1 MALLDKTG
9 ISDGSLIRP
18 EHITR
23 LYDTLNGEGTYEIK
37 ATGSFSGSLNGT
49 ASFAVSSSRTVS
61 ASFSATA
68 SYVANAL
75 NATTAGTATNAN
87 NIAVTDTVTGTG
99 PYYITFVDAST
110 GNDAV
115 RVDSTSL
122 TYNAT
127 TNTIGATAS
136 YAVTA
141 SYVANAGAGVSSSYA
156 VTASHALTTGATN
169 AISSSY
175 AVTASYVANAGIS
188 SSYAV
193 SSSRAGIAASASII
207 NTQTDNAVY
216 YITFVEEPSGNE
228 PIRVDSNVLTY
239 NPSTNIMTTTS
250 SYAVTASYVANATS
264 FPYTGNASITGSLGV
279 AGTFNVTTTAIAG
292 ATESLA
298 RFTVTDDPTS
308 YFRVYNATA
317 ADNSFVPALEG
328 KNSGNTVALYTIG
341 NGATDAFGNLSPCTV
356 FDSRIGTAAVVNR
369 PLFDWRNAGT
379 TVMTL
384 DAAGDLGINKTTANA
399 KLDVNGNAIIT
410 GSLTVTNI
418 CYVTNG
424 ISVSG
429 GAVVTGGIVG
439 DLQGTATYAT
449 NVAGWVQ
456 AAYSTNTFS
465 TSTWTTAAY
474 IPVSATE
481 FFPQSLAL
489 KAKVVLTCGDIR
501 VDGTTDALPII
512 VEYNAVASMRVGGGD
527 ATSAGTIHFNSS
539 SLPSLNSPSASLSVR
554 LVSTPASFPTGFNL
568 QFFTPGW
575 AGDIGGQ
582 RVDTSIEY
590 RVSSVGGLYGN

>member
-193 SSSRAGIAASASII
+193 SSSRAGIASIAASASIT

-250 SYAVTASYVANATS
+250 SYAVSSSRAVTSSFAVTASHVPNAIT
-264 FPYTGNASITGSLGV
+264 FPYT
-279 AGTFNVTTTAIAG
+279 
-292 ATESLA
+292 
-298 RFTVTDDPTS
+298 
-308 YFRVYNATA
+308 
-317 ADNSFVPALEG
+317 
-328 KNSGNTVALYTIG
+328 
-341 NGATDAFGNLSPCTV
+341 
-356 FDSRIGTAAVVNR
+356 
-369 PLFDWRNAGT
+369 
-379 TVMTL
+379 
-384 DAAGDLGINKTTANA
+384 
-399 KLDVNGNAIIT
+399 GNAIIT
-410 GSLTVTNI
+410 GSLI
-418 CYVTNG
+418 
-424 ISVSG
+424 I
-429 GAVVTGGIVG
+429 TGGITG
-439 DLQGTATYAT
+439 SLQGTATTASVANQVAITSTNVNSTGYVTFTALDSGNNTLYIDSTTTGLLYTPFTNILTVTASRAVTASHALTTVTASYAI
-449 NVAGWVQ
+449 NANVVAGWTQVETGS
-456 AAYSTNTFS
+456 YMVSGS
-465 TSTWTTAAY
+465 WTTIWAGTLGSGPFGITA
-474 IPVSATE
+474 
-481 FFPQSLAL
+481 LAF
-489 KAKVVLTCGDIR
+489 KAKVQIGMSQDLGSNIAGYSQLIDYHAVVATDYDAITGGSLTAI
-501 VDGTTDALPII
+501 TFT
-512 VEYNAVASMRVGGGD
+512 
-527 ATSAGTIHFNSS
+527 SS
-539 SLPSLNSPSASLSVR
+539 SLPTLPSNLYGQCR
-554 LVSTPASFPTGFNL
+554 LF
-568 QFFTPGW
+568 
-575 AGDIGGQ
+575 DGGGTTVLFQ
-582 RVDTSIEY
+582 VQHQYLYNTRIAAAIEY
-590 RVSSVGGLYGN
+590 KDFSVVSGWGA